1 MQALHKQKSQNTLKY
16 TYIFMKFDLIYI
28 FLMIFFFLFFIFF
41 FKIFN
46 TIFFIIVVFWQNI
59 HTFWSITF
67 FIKYT
72 SNLIF
77 VLQSWRFVVW
87 GWTGFACLWWM
98 ITIIM
103 KMELC
108 YEFSTKF
115 SHIFKALF
123 ISVVLKNSKS
133 KIMIMGIIKWS

>member
-1 MQALHKQKSQNTLKY
+1 MAGILEQSHIKEYMVNKCIHASTSQTKITKHY

-28 FLMIFFFLFFIFF
+28 FLMIFFFLFLIFF

-72 SNLIF
+72 SSLIF

-87 GWTGFACLWWM
+87 GMNRFRLSVMNDYNYNEDGAMLW
-98 ITIIM
+98 
-103 KMELC
+103 
-108 YEFSTKF
+108 
-115 SHIFKALF
+115 
-123 ISVVLKNSKS
+123 VLD
-133 KIMIMGIIKWS
+133 KI